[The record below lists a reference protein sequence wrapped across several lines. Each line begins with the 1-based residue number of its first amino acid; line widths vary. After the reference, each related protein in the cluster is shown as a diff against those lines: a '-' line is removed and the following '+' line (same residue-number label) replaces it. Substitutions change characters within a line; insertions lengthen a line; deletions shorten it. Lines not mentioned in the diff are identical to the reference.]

1 MKKKVT
7 RADVVRAA
15 ARLILATAT
24 LLYALYAWAVV
35 VAR

>member
-1 MKKKVT
+1 MKKVT

-15 ARLILATAT
+15 ARLILATGA

-35 VAR
+35 AVR